1 MKYTFLVGI
10 LFMSAEVF
18 SQEFRVITITPS
30 KEIPYLQY
38 KDSLSAKEL
47 LSEIRRNGSWK
58 GVAIDSVDGFV
69 IHQLPRDRM
78 KCLVPS
84 RNNPAMSS
92 KMVVPMRKSDVAPIP
107 NAIQPQR

>member
-1 MKYTFLVGI
+1 MKYTFLAGI

-18 SQEFRVITITPS
+18 SQEIRVMPIAPP
-30 KEIPYLQY
+30 KEIPYLQF

-47 LSEIRRNGSWK
+47 ISEIKRNGSWK
-58 GVAIDSVDGFV
+58 GVVIDSVDGFV

-84 RNNPAMSS
+84 KNNPAMNSQ
-92 KMVVPMRKSDVAPIP
+92 MVMPMRKPDAAPIP
-107 NAIQPQR
+107 NAIQPNR

>member
-1 MKYTFLVGI
+1 MRYAFLIGI
-10 LFMSAEVF
+10 LFISAEAF
-18 SQEFRVITITPS
+18 SQEFRVMPITPS
-30 KEIPYLQY
+30 KQIPYLQY

-47 LSEIRRNGSWK
+47 INEIRRNGTWK

-84 RNNPAMSS
+84 RNNPAMTSQ
-92 KMVVPMRKSDVAPIP
+92 MVVPMRKPDAAPIP
-107 NAIQPQR
+107 NAIQPNR

>member
-1 MKYTFLVGI
+1 MKYTFLAGI

-18 SQEFRVITITPS
+18 SQEIRVITITPS
-30 KEIPYLQY
+30 KEIPYLQF

-47 LSEIRRNGSWK
+47 ISEIKRNGSWK

-84 RNNPAMSS
+84 MNNPAMNSR
-92 KMVVPMRKSDVAPIP
+92 MVVPMRKPDAASIP
-107 NAIQPQR
+107 NAIQPNR

>member
-18 SQEFRVITITPS
+18 SQEFRVVPITPQ
-30 KEIPYLQY
+30 IPYLQY
-38 KDSLSAKEL
+38 KDSLSAEEL
-47 LSEIRRNGSWK
+47 INEIRRNGTWK

-84 RNNPAMSS
+84 RNNPAMTSQ
-92 KMVVPMRKSDVAPIP
+92 MVVPMRKPDAAPIP
-107 NAIQPQR
+107 NAIQPNR

>member
-1 MKYTFLVGI
+1 MKYTFLMGI

-18 SQEFRVITITPS
+18 SQEVRVVPIRPS
-30 KEIPYLQY
+30 KQIPYLKY

-69 IHQLPRDRM
+69 IHQMPTDRM

-92 KMVVPMRKSDVAPIP
+92 QMVVPMRKPDAAPIP